1 MKLNYILYGFGIL
14 LCLSGVG
21 YLAAQYVKYLSDI
34 WRLFSLLL
42 AIGMF
47 VFMGKYFESLGW

>member
-42 AIGMF
+42 TIGMF
-47 VFMGKYFESLGW
+47 ALMGKYFESLGW

>member
-42 AIGMF
+42 TIGMF
-47 VFMGKYFESLGW
+47 AFMGKYFESLGW